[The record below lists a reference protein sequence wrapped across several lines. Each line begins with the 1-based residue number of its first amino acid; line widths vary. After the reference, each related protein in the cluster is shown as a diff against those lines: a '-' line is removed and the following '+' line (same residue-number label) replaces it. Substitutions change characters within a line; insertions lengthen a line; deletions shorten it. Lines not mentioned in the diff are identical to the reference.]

1 MFTIPADGKI
11 VYDAA
16 ALEGAK
22 SIFITGDLIPR
33 DKTEAR
39 LCNGETETVFGS
51 VLPEILSCD
60 LGITNLECTL
70 TRGGEPIYKC
80 GPNLKADPGVMPALM
95 KAGFSVYALAN
106 NHSRDFGDEA
116 FLETMK
122 YITDAGGKYVGGGKD
137 LAEASSTLFYDLK
150 GLKLAIICASMR
162 QACDCTKT
170 TPGSNPLNPPAIA
183 AQVAKARTRSDF
195 VLVIIHDGK
204 EQVPFP
210 SERIRENYRAFVDA
224 GAAAVI
230 AHHPHT
236 AQGFESYNGG
246 FIAYSLGNFQFPP
259 IHAEPPRSWCESFSL
274 KLFVNDHK
282 VAGIEV
288 VPHHINEDQCLEVKQ
303 GADRE
308 EFLKRLGGL
317 CTIAADDELCNKYY
331 NAASMRYVHYENH
344 IRKCL
349 SLMDQGDLKDPEYLR
364 EMFYMNHY
372 LITAEHF
379 DLLAAQTFMK
389 FHADIP
395 EPPADL
401 EYYFNL
407 GKR

>member
-1 MFTIPADGKI
+1 MNPIPFDGKI

-16 ALEGAK
+16 ALEGAG

-33 DKTEAR
+33 ELSEER
-39 LCNGETETVFGS
+39 LCKGETESVFGT
-51 VLPEILSCD
+51 VLPVIQSCD
-60 LGITNLECTL
+60 LGITNLECCL

-122 YITDAGGKYVGGGKD
+122 HITDAGGKYVGGGKD
-137 LAEASSTLFYDLK
+137 LAEASSTLYYDVK
-150 GLKLAIICASMR
+150 GFKVAIICASMR

-183 AQVAKARTRSDF
+183 AQVAREKQQSDF

-210 SERIRENYRAFVDA
+210 SQRIRENYRAFVDA
-224 GAAAVI
+224 GASAVI

-246 FIAYSLGNFQFPP
+246 FIAYSLGNFHFAARSENPP
-259 IHAEPPRSWCESFSL
+259 PSWNETYSL
-274 KLFVNDHK
+274 KLFINKHK
-282 VAGIEV
+282 VAAIEV
-288 VPHHINEDQCLEVKQ
+288 VPQHINADQCLEVKE
-303 GADRE
+303 GEDRE
-308 EFLKRLGGL
+308 AFLKRLTGL
-317 CTIAADDELCNKYY
+317 CEICADDELADKYY
-331 NAASMRYVHYENH
+331 NAASMRYTHYEYH

-349 SLMDQGDLKDPEYLR
+349 EFIDKGDLKDPDYLR

-372 LITAEHF
+372 LITAEHW
-379 DLLAAQTFMK
+379 DLLSAQTFVK
-389 FHADIP
+389 YQ
-395 EPPADL
+395 ENPPAPPEDL
-401 EYYFNL
+401 AYFLNL
-407 GKR
+407 N

>member
-1 MFTIPADGKI
+1 MNPIPCDGKI

-16 ALEGAK
+16 ALEGAR

-33 DKTEAR
+33 ELSEKR
-39 LCNGETETVFGS
+39 LCNGETETVFGT
-51 VLPEILSCD
+51 VLPEIQSCD
-60 LGITNLECTL
+60 LGITNLECCL

-80 GPNLKADPGVMPALM
+80 GPNLKADPGVMGALM
-95 KAGFSVYALAN
+95 KSGFSVYALAN

-122 YITDAGGKYVGGGKD
+122 HITDAGGKYVGGGKD
-137 LAEASSTLFYDLK
+137 LAEAASTLYCDVK
-150 GLKLAIICASMR
+150 GLKVAIICASMR

-183 AQVAKARTRSDF
+183 AQVAREKQQSDF

-210 SERIRENYRAFVDA
+210 SQRIRENYRAFVDA

-246 FIAYSLGNFQFPP
+246 FIAYSLGNFHFAARSETAPP
-259 IHAEPPRSWCESFSL
+259 SWHESYSL
-274 KLFVNDHK
+274 KLFVNNHK
-282 VAGIEV
+282 VAAIEV
-288 VPHHINEDQCLEVKQ
+288 VPHQINKDQCLEVKV
-303 GADRE
+303 GENRE
-308 EFLKRLGGL
+308 AFLKRLTGL
-317 CTIAADDELCNKYY
+317 CEIAADDELADKYY
-331 NAASMRYVHYENH
+331 NAASMRYTHYEYH
-344 IRKCL
+344 IRKCFE
-349 SLMDQGDLKDPEYLR
+349 LMDKGDLKDEEYLR

-372 LITAEHF
+372 LITAEHW

-389 FHADIP
+389 YHAEIP
-395 EPPADL
+395 ALPEDL
-401 EYYFNL
+401 AYYMNL
-407 GKR
+407 G

>member
-1 MFTIPADGKI
+1 MNPIPFDGRI
-11 VYDAA
+11 VYDNA

-33 DKTEAR
+33 ELSEER
-39 LCNGETETVFGS
+39 LCKGETESVFGT
-51 VLPEILSCD
+51 VLPEIKSCD
-60 LGITNLECTL
+60 LGITNLECCL

-80 GPNLKADPGVMPALM
+80 GPNLKADPAVMPALM

-122 YITDAGGKYVGGGKD
+122 HITDAGGKYVGGGKD
-137 LAEASSTLFYDLK
+137 LAEASSTLYYDVK
-150 GLKLAIICASMR
+150 GLKIAIICASMR

-183 AQVAKARTRSDF
+183 AQVATEKELSDF

-210 SERIRENYRAFVDA
+210 SQRIRENYRAFVDA

-236 AQGFESYNGG
+236 AQGFETYNGG
-246 FIAYSLGNFQFPP
+246 FIAYSLGNFHFAARSASAPP
-259 IHAEPPRSWCESFSL
+259 SWYESFSL
-274 KLFVNDHK
+274 KLFVNKHK
-282 VAGIEV
+282 VAAIEV
-288 VPHHINEDQCLEVKQ
+288 VPHHINADQCLEVKE
-303 GADRE
+303 GENRE
-308 EFLKRLGGL
+308 AFLKRLTGL
-317 CTIAADDELCNKYY
+317 CEICADDELADKYY
-331 NAASMRYVHYENH
+331 NAASMRYTHYEYH

-349 SLMDQGDLKDPEYLR
+349 ELIDKGDLKDPDYLR

-372 LITAEHF
+372 LITAEHW
-379 DLLAAQTFMK
+379 DLLSAQTFVK
-389 FHADIP
+389 YQ
-395 EPPADL
+395 ENPPAPPEDL
-401 EYYFNL
+401 DYFLNL
-407 GKR
+407 G

>member
-1 MFTIPADGKI
+1 MAFSIPLDGKI

-33 DKTEAR
+33 EQTEER
-39 LCNGETETVFGS
+39 LIKGETETVFGS
-51 VLPEILSCD
+51 VLPEIQACD

-70 TRGGEPIYKC
+70 TRGGDPIYKC
-80 GPNLKADPGVMPALM
+80 GPNLKADPAVMPALV

-116 FLETMK
+116 FLETMAH
-122 YITDAGGKYVGGGKD
+122 ITAAGAKYVGGGKN
-137 LAEASSTLFYDLK
+137 LADASKTLYYDLK

-183 AQVAKARTRSDF
+183 AQVAKESLKSDF

-210 SERIRENYRAFVDA
+210 SERIRENYRAFIDA

-246 FIAYSLGNFQFPP
+246 FIAYSLGNFSFP
-259 IHAEPPRSWCESFSL
+259 ARSDAAPPSWYETYSL
-274 KLFVNDHK
+274 KLFVNEHK
-282 VAGIEV
+282 VAAIEV
-288 VPHHINEDQCLEVKQ
+288 VPHHITADQCLEIKT

-308 EFLKRLGGL
+308 AFLKRLSGL
-317 CTIAADDELCNKYY
+317 CTIAADDDLCNTYY
-331 NAASMRYVHYENH
+331 NAASMRYTHYEYH
-344 IRKCL
+344 IRRCFE
-349 SLMDQGDLKDPEYLR
+349 LMDKGDLKDPEYLR

-389 FHADIP
+389 YHEEIP
-395 EPPADL
+395 APPADL
-401 EYYFNL
+401 GYYLNL
-407 GKR
+407 DR

>member
-1 MFTIPADGKI
+1 MNPIPFDGKI

-16 ALEGAK
+16 ALEGAR

-33 DKTEAR
+33 ELSEER
-39 LCNGETETVFGS
+39 LCKGETESVFGT
-51 VLPEILSCD
+51 VLPEIQSCD
-60 LGITNLECTL
+60 LGITNLECCL

-122 YITDAGGKYVGGGKD
+122 HITDAGGKYVGGGKD
-137 LAEASSTLFYDLK
+137 LAEAASTLYYDVK
-150 GLKLAIICASMR
+150 GLKIAIICASMR

-183 AQVAKARTRSDF
+183 AQVAREKQQSDF

-210 SERIRENYRAFVDA
+210 SQRIRENYRAFVDA

-236 AQGFESYNGG
+236 AQGFETYNGG
-246 FIAYSLGNFQFPP
+246 FIAYSLGNVHLSARPASAPP
-259 IHAEPPRSWCESFSL
+259 SWYESFSL
-274 KLFVNDHK
+274 KLFVNAHK
-282 VAGIEV
+282 VAAIEV
-288 VPHHINEDQCLEVKQ
+288 VPHHINEDQCLEVKE
-303 GADRE
+303 GENRE
-308 EFLKRLGGL
+308 AFLKRLTGL
-317 CTIAADDELCNKYY
+317 CEICADDELADKYY
-331 NAASMRYVHYENH
+331 NAASMRYTHYEYH

-349 SLMDQGDLKDPEYLR
+349 EFIDKGDLKDPDYLR

-372 LITAEHF
+372 LITAEHW
-379 DLLAAQTFMK
+379 DLLAAQTFVK
-389 FHADIP
+389 YQ
-395 EPPADL
+395 ENPPAPPEDL
-401 EYYFNL
+401 AYYLNL
-407 GKR
+407 G

>member
-1 MFTIPADGKI
+1 MNPIPFDGKI

-16 ALEGAK
+16 AMEGAR

-33 DKTEAR
+33 ELSEAR
-39 LCNGETETVFGS
+39 LSKGETETVFGT
-51 VLPEILSCD
+51 VLPEIQSCD
-60 LGITNLECTL
+60 LGITNLECCL

-80 GPNLKADPGVMPALM
+80 GPNLKSDPAVMAGLM

-122 YITDAGGKYVGGGKD
+122 YITDAGGKYVGGGKN
-137 LAEASSTLFYDLK
+137 LAEAASTLYYDVK
-150 GLKLAIICASMR
+150 GLKIAIICASMR

-170 TPGSNPLNPPAIA
+170 TPGSNPLNPPALA
-183 AQVAKARTRSDF
+183 AQVAKEKQQSDF
-195 VLVIIHDGK
+195 VLVIVHDGK

-210 SERIRENYRAFVDA
+210 SQRIRENYRAFVDA

-246 FIAYSLGNFQFPP
+246 FIAYSLGNFHFAARTQTPP
-259 IHAEPPRSWCESFSL
+259 PSWNESYSL
-274 KLFVNDHK
+274 KLFVNEHK

-288 VPHHINEDQCLEVKQ
+288 VPHQINADQCLEVKE
-303 GADRE
+303 GANRE
-308 EFLKRLGGL
+308 AFLKRLTGL
-317 CTIAADDELCNKYY
+317 CEIAADDELAEKYY
-331 NAASMRYVHYENH
+331 NAASMRYSHYEYH

-349 SLMDQGDLKDPEYLR
+349 ELMDKGDLKDEEYLR

-372 LITAEHF
+372 LITAEHW
-379 DLLAAQTFMK
+379 DLLVAQTFMK
-389 FHADIP
+389 YHAEIP
-395 EPPADL
+395 APPEDL
-401 EYYFNL
+401 DYYMNL
-407 GKR
+407 G